1 MASTWKSVVDTMHDM
16 NLNTWS
22 VKSRS
27 GSLIGYQHDQKIDVD
42 TSVIRLRKLLEG
54 QQGGDIVKIELAPPV
69 GKGGDRKNIIK
80 LDVDVSTVN
89 TGVSGFA
96 PAPTPD
102 FSKLEKMIEGLMT
115 QNQALQAKL
124 IESKYENQIKDLQA
138 QISGVN
144 DDPIGRVIDLV
155 IPILAAYVPKMTGG
169 APGDNLPPSINGVDP
184 IERLLAVDPEGMK
197 VIEAIVS
204 LAENK
209 PEIYRQYKPILFSIN
224 GTSI

>member
-1 MASTWKSVVDTMHDM
+1 
-16 NLNTWS
+16 
-22 VKSRS
+22 
-27 GSLIGYQHDQKIDVD
+27 
-42 TSVIRLRKLLEG
+42 
-54 QQGGDIVKIELAPPV
+54 
-69 GKGGDRKNIIK
+69 
-80 LDVDVSTVN
+80 
-89 TGVSGFA
+89 
-96 PAPTPD
+96 
-102 FSKLEKMIEGLMT
+102 MIEGLMS

-155 IPILAAYVPKMTGG
+155 IPILAAYVPKMTGA
-169 APGDNLPPSINGVDP
+169 APGDNMPPSINGVDP

-209 PEIYRQYKPILFSIN
+209 PEIYRQYKPILFSMN